1 MIIELPI
8 FVDHP
13 KASNKAK
20 LDAIRLLLKK
30 VPVAVCGGQG
40 MIETPSLKPVD
51 CGCRRVARPRAEDS
65 FGTYF
70 AGTGEVVEL
79 LESLLE
85 QSRIIPAVRSPEH
98 LSKATAAAASRI
110 VYLLCG
116 TPENIGE
123 MAAQANTCG
132 KVPIVNLDLV
142 SGFARDA
149 AAIEF
154 MSRRGIRGII
164 STHQVP
170 LRAARALG
178 LFAIQRTFLLDSAA
192 LQSSLRSVEQTR
204 PDAVEVLPAIVAPYL
219 VRELHRQNSTL
230 PVIAGGLVQS
240 LRQIHDLI
248 DQGVN
253 SVSVGNPDYWL
264 A

>member
-1 MIIELPI
+1 
-8 FVDHP
+8 
-13 KASNKAK
+13 
-20 LDAIRLLLKK
+20 
-30 VPVAVCGGQG
+30 
-40 MIETPSLKPVD
+40 
-51 CGCRRVARPRAEDS
+51 
-65 FGTYF
+65 
-70 AGTGEVVEL
+70 VVKT
-79 LESLLE
+79 LESLLD
-85 QSRIIPAVRSPEH
+85 QSRIIPAVRAPEL
-98 LSKATAAAASRI
+98 LSKATAASSKI

-123 MAAQANTCG
+123 MAGQVSACG

-154 MSRRGIRGII
+154 MSHRGIRGII

-170 LRAARALG
+170 LRAARGLG

-192 LQSSLRSVEQTR
+192 LQSSLRSIEQTR
-204 PDAVEVLPAIVAPYL
+204 LDAIEVLPAIVAPYL
-219 VRELHRQNSTL
+219 VRELNREHSKL
-230 PVIAGGLVQS
+230 PIIAGGLVQS
-240 LRQIHDLI
+240 LRQIQDLI

-264 A
+264 V

>member
-1 MIIELPI
+1 MR
-8 FVDHP
+8 
-13 KASNKAK
+13 SRK
-20 LDAIRLLLKK
+20 LKD
-30 VPVAVCGGQG
+30 P
-40 MIETPSLKPVD
+40 P
-51 CGCRRVARPRAEDS
+51 
-65 FGTYF
+65 GTYS
-70 AGTGEVVEL
+70 AGTGEVVKT

-85 QSRIIPAVRSPEH
+85 QSRIIPAVRDPEL
-98 LSKATAAAASRI
+98 LSKATAAASKI

-123 MAAQANTCG
+123 MAVQASACG

-154 MSRRGIRGII
+154 LSRRGIRGII

-170 LRAARALG
+170 LRAARGLG

-192 LQSSLRSVEQTR
+192 LQSSLRSIAQTR
-204 PDAVEVLPAIVAPYL
+204 LDAIEVLPAIVAPYL
-219 VRELHRQNSTL
+219 VRELNRGHSTL

-248 DQGVN
+248 NQGVN

>member
-1 MIIELPI
+1 MI
-8 FVDHP
+8 
-13 KASNKAK
+13 K
-20 LDAIRLLLKK
+20 
-30 VPVAVCGGQG
+30 
-40 MIETPSLKPVD
+40 TPSTKPAD
-51 CGCRRVARPRAEDS
+51 YICRCFARPQAEDS

-85 QSRIIPAVRSPEH
+85 QSRIIPAVRAPEH
-98 LSKATAAAASRI
+98 LAKATAAASKI

-123 MAAQANTCG
+123 MAAQANACG

-154 MSRRGIRGII
+154 MARRGIRGII
-164 STHQVP
+164 STHHVP
-170 LRAARALG
+170 LRAAHGFG
-178 LFAIQRTFLLDSAA
+178 LFAVQRTFLLDSAA

-219 VRELHRQNSTL
+219 VRELNRQNSTL

-264 A
+264 V

>member
-1 MIIELPI
+1 MPAL
-8 FVDHP
+8 
-13 KASNKAK
+13 
-20 LDAIRLLLKK
+20 
-30 VPVAVCGGQG
+30 
-40 MIETPSLKPVD
+40 
-51 CGCRRVARPRAEDS
+51 CRARGAEALS
-65 FGTYF
+65 GTHF
-70 AGTGEVVEL
+70 SGTGEVVET
-79 LESLLE
+79 LESLLG
-85 QSRIIPAVRSPEH
+85 QSRIIPAVRDPQH
-98 LSKATAAAASRI
+98 LSLATAAASK
-110 VYLLCG
+110 VLYLLCG
-116 TPENIGE
+116 TPENIGD
-123 MAAQANTCG
+123 MASQASASG

-164 STHQVP
+164 STHQLP
-170 LRAARALG
+170 LRAARGLG

-192 LQSSLRSVEQTR
+192 LESSLRSIEQTR
-204 PDAVEVLPAIVAPYL
+204 LDAVEVLPAIVAPYL
-219 VRELHRQNSTL
+219 VRELNRKSSVL

-240 LRQIHDLI
+240 LRQIQDLI

>member
-1 MIIELPI
+1 LRTRKLQ
-8 FVDHP
+8 DHP
-13 KASNKAK
+13 
-20 LDAIRLLLKK
+20 
-30 VPVAVCGGQG
+30 
-40 MIETPSLKPVD
+40 
-51 CGCRRVARPRAEDS
+51 
-65 FGTYF
+65 GTYP
-70 AGTGEVVEL
+70 AGTGEVVKT

-85 QSRIIPAVRSPEH
+85 QSRIIPAVRAPEL
-98 LSKATAAAASRI
+98 LSKATAAASKI

-123 MAAQANTCG
+123 MAAQANACG

-154 MSRRGIRGII
+154 LSRRGIRGII

-170 LRAARALG
+170 LRAARGLG

-192 LQSSLRSVEQTR
+192 LQSSLRSIAQTR
-204 PDAVEVLPAIVAPYL
+204 LDAIEVLPAIVAPYL
-219 VRELHRQNSTL
+219 VRELNREHSTL

-240 LRQIHDLI
+240 LRQIQDLI

-264 A
+264 V

>member
-1 MIIELPI
+1 LRARE
-8 FVDHP
+8 P
-13 KASNKAK
+13 K
-20 LDAIRLLLKK
+20 
-30 VPVAVCGGQG
+30 
-40 MIETPSLKPVD
+40 
-51 CGCRRVARPRAEDS
+51 DS

-70 AGTGEVVEL
+70 AGTGEVVET

-85 QSRIIPAVRSPEH
+85 QSRIIPAVRDPEQ
-98 LSKATAAAASRI
+98 LSKATLAAGKI
-110 VYLLCG
+110 LYLLCG

-123 MAAQANTCG
+123 MAAQASACG

-170 LRAARALG
+170 LRAARGLG

-192 LQSSLRSVEQTR
+192 LQSSLRSIEQTR
-204 PDAVEVLPAIVAPYL
+204 LDAVEVLPAIVAPYL
-219 VRELHRQNSTL
+219 VRELNRKNSTL

-248 DQGVN
+248 NQGVN

>member
-1 MIIELPI
+1 MIE
-8 FVDHP
+8 
-13 KASNKAK
+13 
-20 LDAIRLLLKK
+20 R
-30 VPVAVCGGQG
+30 
-40 MIETPSLKPVD
+40 ETPSYRIGNAGALQTRTLKDHP
-51 CGCRRVARPRAEDS
+51 GTHSAR
-65 FGTYF
+65 
-70 AGTGEVVEL
+70 TGEVVKT

-85 QSRIIPAVRSPEH
+85 QSRIIPAVRAPEF
-98 LSKATAAAASRI
+98 LSKATAASSKI

-123 MAAQANTCG
+123 MAGQVIACG
-132 KVPIVNLDLV
+132 KVPIVNLDLI

-154 MSRRGIRGII
+154 MSHRGIRGII

-170 LRAARALG
+170 LRAARSLG

-192 LQSSLRSVEQTR
+192 LQSSLRSIEQTR
-204 PDAVEVLPAIVAPYL
+204 LNAIEVLPAIVAPYL
-219 VRELHRQNSTL
+219 VRELNREHSKL
-230 PVIAGGLVQS
+230 PIIAGGLVQS
-240 LRQIHDLI
+240 LRQIQDLI

-264 A
+264 V

>member
-1 MIIELPI
+1 M
-8 FVDHP
+8 
-13 KASNKAK
+13 
-20 LDAIRLLLKK
+20 
-30 VPVAVCGGQG
+30 
-40 MIETPSLKPVD
+40 
-51 CGCRRVARPRAEDS
+51 
-65 FGTYF
+65 
-70 AGTGEVVEL
+70 TGDVVETI
-79 LESLLE
+79 ESLLQ
-85 QSRIIPAVRSPEH
+85 QSRIIPAVRDPEH
-98 LSKATAAAASRI
+98 LPKATAAAGKI

-123 MAAQANTCG
+123 MAACVSGCG
-132 KVPIVNLDLV
+132 KVPIVNLDLIA
-142 SGFARDA
+142 GFARDA

-154 MSRRGIRGII
+154 MARRGLRGII

-170 LRAARALG
+170 LRAAHNLG

-192 LQSSLRSVEQTR
+192 LESSLRAARQSGL
-204 PDAVEVLPAIVAPYL
+204 DAVEVLPAIVAPYL
-219 VRELHRQNSTL
+219 VRELNRENCSV

-253 SVSVGNPDYWL
+253 AVSVGNPGYWL

>member
-1 MIIELPI
+1 M
-8 FVDHP
+8 V
-13 KASNKAK
+13 K
-20 LDAIRLLLKK
+20 
-30 VPVAVCGGQG
+30 
-40 MIETPSLKPVD
+40 T
-51 CGCRRVARPRAEDS
+51 
-65 FGTYF
+65 
-70 AGTGEVVEL
+70 

-85 QSRIIPAVRSPEH
+85 QSRIIPAVRDSGTLAEGDGG
-98 LSKATAAAASRI
+98 SRARLFI
-110 VYLLCG
+110 CCVERRRTSAKWL
-116 TPENIGE
+116 
-123 MAAQANTCG
+123 AQVSACG

-154 MSRRGIRGII
+154 MSHRGIRGII

-170 LRAARALG
+170 LRAARSLG

-192 LQSSLRSVEQTR
+192 LQSSLRSDRANPSRRRRGAACDRGSVSGARVESSKTR
-204 PDAVEVLPAIVAPYL
+204 SV
-219 VRELHRQNSTL
+219 

-240 LRQIHDLI
+240 LRQIQDLI

-264 A
+264 V